1 MSEESSG
8 SSNFIW
14 AIAMIIIVAIL
25 AGMVYYSGILGGTKK
40 HEVDIDIKSP
50 ATSR

>member
-1 MSEESSG
+1 MAEESSG

-25 AGMVYYSGILGGTKK
+25 AGMVYYSGMLGGAKK
-40 HEVDIDIKSP
+40 HEVDIDIKAP

>member
-1 MSEESSG
+1 MAEENSG

-25 AGMVYYSGILGGTKK
+25 AGLVYYSGMLGGTKK
-40 HEVDIDIKSP
+40 HEVDIDIKAP